1 MYTFG
6 EIYSGVA
13 ILVQRDQDQTFIT
26 KCQRW
31 VNMGAIIAFNTYDYW
46 QELQTPMQP
55 FNSVI
60 GQETYYMPSNFDK
73 PTRLYDFTNE
83 KKLTIQTREE
93 YLDANVASVAIK
105 TTGVPQYGMVYG
117 VSAVNFVETSSFKVQ
132 AKSSSSMDS
141 SGEIVVR
148 VEGWLD
154 SAQTILGYT
163 NISISAS
170 SPTSYVTDPNATIF
184 YGITRITKSG
194 DTVGYITLADQAI
207 SPNVLGTVAPVDRE
221 SRYPVLYLGLIPN
234 GAYSYTGTYKRRIK
248 KMTDTNDYPFAEI
261 SDYLHLY
268 ALGWA
273 YMEEK
278 ETVPRAQIA
287 WQKAQELLMQQIRN
301 EQDKLGPDF
310 QHKFVPSTGQT
321 HRF

>member
-1 MYTFG
+1 MYTFQDT
-6 EIYSGVA
+6 YTGVA
-13 ILVQRDQDQTFIT
+13 VLVQRDQDQTFLT

-31 VNMGAIIAFNTYDYW
+31 VNMGATIAFNMYDYW
-46 QELQTPMQP
+46 QELQTPMTQ
-55 FNSVI
+55 FTSVS

-73 PTRLYDFTNE
+73 PTRLYDYTND

-93 YLDANVASVAIK
+93 YLDANIATVALK
-105 TTGVPQYGMVYG
+105 TTGVPQYGMIYG

-132 AKSSSSMDS
+132 AKSSNALDNQ
-141 SGEIVVR
+141 GYIVR

-154 SAQTILGYT
+154 PAQTILGYT
-163 NISISAS
+163 NITLSTS
-170 SPTSYVTDPNATIF
+170 SPTSYVIDPNTTTF
-184 YGITRITKSG
+184 YGVTRITKSG
-194 DTVGYITLADQAI
+194 DTNGYITLADQ
-207 SPNVLGTVAPVDRE
+207 SGTPNVLGTVAPVDRE
-221 SRYPVLYLGLIPN
+221 SRYPILFLGLIPN
-234 GAYSYTGTYKRRIK
+234 GSYNYGGTYKRRIK
-248 KMTDTNDYPFAEI
+248 KMTDPNDYPFAEI
-261 SDYLHLY
+261 SDFLHMY

-278 ETVPRAQIA
+278 ETVPRAQVA
-287 WQKAQELLMQQIRN
+287 WDKAKELLDMQIRN